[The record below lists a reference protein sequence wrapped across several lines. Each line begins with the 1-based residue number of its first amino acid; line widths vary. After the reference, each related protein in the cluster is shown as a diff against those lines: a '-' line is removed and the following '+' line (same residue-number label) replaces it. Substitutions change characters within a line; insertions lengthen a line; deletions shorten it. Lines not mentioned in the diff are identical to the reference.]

1 MDTLVFLA
9 MATACIVTYTC
20 LEPHKRGFW
29 THDQSIQYPF
39 RPLTVSLGSILSI
52 SFVAPFLVIS
62 LTEKFVNQRAP
73 LLALKKYAFTIVS
86 NIMVNLYVKFA
97 VGRLRPHFL
106 DVCRP
111 SAEVMARN
119 QFVTHFTCHPDVHPR
134 SVSQARQSFYSGH
147 ASFAMCAAIYLILY
161 THDKWSR
168 CLRTSFLQLV
178 MFMIG
183 VYPGLTQVNNYWHH
197 WDDVLFWILC
207 WDSLCSTG
215 LRLCLIEVKNLPFSL
230 DKTKTTVC
238 SSPGID
244 YWITKSLFII
254 LSKSRKRSLSLQL
267 FQVTYIPSDP
277 FSTDE
282 RQLNCL

>member
-1 MDTLVFLA
+1 MDLRKALSHRWQLLRKRKQHLELCFLFFLILSSLSLLLSPLGVLTAFMDTLVFLV
-9 MATACIVTYTC
+9 MATACIVIYTC

-29 THDQSIQYPF
+29 THDKSIQYPF

-52 SFVAPFLVIS
+52 SFLAPFLVIS
-62 LTEKFVNQRAP
+62 LTEKYINQKPP

-86 NIMVNLYVKFA
+86 NILVNIYVKFV

-119 QFVTHFTCHPDVHPR
+119 QFVTNFTCHPDVHPR

-161 THDKWSR
+161 TRDKWSR

-183 VYPGLTQVNNYWHH
+183 LYPGLTQVNNYWHH
-197 WDDVLFWILC
+197 WDDVLFGFFAGTAFAVL
-207 WDSLCSTG
+207 G
-215 LRLCLIEVKNLPFSL
+215 YVY
-230 DKTKTTVC
+230 V
-238 SSPGID
+238 
-244 YWITKSLFII
+244 
-254 LSKSRKRSLSLQL
+254 
-267 FQVTYIPSDP
+267 
-277 FSTDE
+277 
-282 RQLNCL
+282 